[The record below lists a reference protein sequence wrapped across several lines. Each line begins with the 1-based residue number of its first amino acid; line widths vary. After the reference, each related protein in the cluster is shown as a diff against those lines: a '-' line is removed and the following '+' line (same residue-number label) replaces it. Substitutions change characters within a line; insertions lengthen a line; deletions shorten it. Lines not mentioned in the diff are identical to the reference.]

1 SSASKMSNGGFQP
14 YNSPMD
20 QLGLPPPDHAS
31 STGSQDGDR
40 GTRSSAADPAGS
52 AFFSGDFKK
61 HDDLRAML
69 ESSKD
74 SQKLEAM
81 RRIIAMVAKG
91 KDCSDLFPS
100 VVKNVVSKN
109 SEVKKLV
116 YVYLTRYAEEKQD
129 LALLSIATFQRALKD
144 PNQLIRAS
152 ALRVLTSIRVPVIL
166 PIQTLALQD
175 AVSDMSAYVR
185 KTAALAIPKIYSLD
199 PETKP
204 QLMGVIEK
212 LLADK
217 TTLVVGVAIQ
227 AFEEICPNRIDL
239 IHKNYRKLCELLA
252 DVQDWGQVVIINMLT
267 RYVRTQFLDPAQQ
280 NQEQERQNPL
290 DPDHELLLRTVR
302 PLFQSQNAAVV
313 MAVAQLYYH
322 CAPPGY
328 MNIVI
333 RHLVRLLRASPEVQS
348 CVLTS
353 LSALSASSPHLLSGH
368 LKCFYI
374 HSTDS
379 SSVKLVK
386 LDILTNLA
394 TDSNF
399 PVLLRELQAYV
410 SSPDSELASAA
421 VRAIGRCASQLPDTT
436 DTCLNGLV
444 SLLAKKDESV
454 VAEAIVVIKKLL
466 QVQTSDHSHMI
477 VDLARLVDGIAI
489 PRARASILWLI
500 GEYCDRI
507 PKIAPDVLRKF
518 AKSFLEEEDQV
529 KLQIVNLAAKLCVC
543 NPKQARLLAQ
553 YVLNLAK
560 YDQNYDIRDRSR
572 FLRPLVLPDP
582 SVAEPTLLA
591 GKRVKKIL
599 LAPKPAPEV
608 QSRFA
613 ENSPFQLGSLS
624 HLLNLRLPGY
634 QALPDWPAEQP
645 DPSVRAVAAPAPA
658 PSSMAAYSRG
668 GVDRISGS
676 SDESEDEDEDKDD
689 EEDEEEDE
697 DEEEEEE
704 EEDDDEEEDSSEEEN
719 TKKKPIVQQKKPVK
733 TQESSEEEEEDDS
746 DEDEDS
752 DEEDSSDSSV
762 AAPPKTK
769 QQQNA
774 KSAVTVKPKEQKSK
788 QKQQQPAEAS
798 LLDFGPTNPTAA
810 PAAPSKSTS
819 RPVDP
824 FGLMPDD
831 LLLLP
836 TPSRMYSLVNK
847 YSASGLQVDYSFPR
861 TCLASGRIAL
871 SLVFTNHSSAPMR
884 HVTLQHA
891 AGPALQ
897 PPEPIDTL
905 EPGVNTTRQAEVA
918 WGDSTTACQLL
929 LRWDNGAQEI
939 RASVQPPVGELL
951 APVTMSA
958 QQFTTESGK
967 LKGLNEEKGR
977 IPEAASQL
985 SDSDLAEAVRSSAN
999 LVAVSGAPTGQL
1011 WFAGR
1016 SCASRPIPVYVALDR
1031 QANLLRV
1038 HCEQMTLGSVLHRDL
1053 CSGIAAA
1060 ASKK

>member
-1 SSASKMSNGGFQP
+1 MSNGGFQP

-116 YVYLTRYAEEKQD
+116 YVYLTRYAEEQQD

-280 NQEQERQNPL
+280 NQKQERQNPL

-436 DTCLNGLV
+436 DTCLNNLV

-613 ENSPFQLGSLS
+613 EKSPFQLGSLS

-645 DPSVRAVAAPAPA
+645 DSSVRAVAAPAPA

-668 GVDRISGS
+668 G
-676 SDESEDEDEDKDD
+676 
-689 EEDEEEDE
+689 
-697 DEEEEEE
+697 
-704 EEDDDEEEDSSEEEN
+704 
-719 TKKKPIVQQKKPVK
+719 
-733 TQESSEEEEEDDS
+733 
-746 DEDEDS
+746 
-752 DEEDSSDSSV
+752 
-762 AAPPKTK
+762 
-769 QQQNA
+769 
-774 KSAVTVKPKEQKSK
+774 PKEQKSK

-836 TPSRMYSLVNK
+836 TPNRMYSLVNK

-871 SLVFTNHSSAPMR
+871 SLVFTNHSSAAMR

-958 QQFTTESGK
+958 QQFTAESGK

-977 IPEAASQL
+977 LPEAASQL

>member
-1 SSASKMSNGGFQP
+1 MSNGGFQP

-116 YVYLTRYAEEKQD
+116 YVYLTRYAEEQQD

-280 NQEQERQNPL
+280 NQKQERQNPL

-436 DTCLNGLV
+436 DTCLNNLV

-613 ENSPFQLGSLS
+613 EKSPFQLGSLS

-645 DPSVRAVAAPAPA
+645 DSSVRAVAAPAPA

-668 GVDRISGS
+668 G
-676 SDESEDEDEDKDD
+676 
-689 EEDEEEDE
+689 
-697 DEEEEEE
+697 
-704 EEDDDEEEDSSEEEN
+704 
-719 TKKKPIVQQKKPVK
+719 
-733 TQESSEEEEEDDS
+733 
-746 DEDEDS
+746 
-752 DEEDSSDSSV
+752 
-762 AAPPKTK
+762 
-769 QQQNA
+769 
-774 KSAVTVKPKEQKSK
+774 PKEQKSK

-871 SLVFTNHSSAPMR
+871 SLVFTNHSSAAMR

-958 QQFTTESGK
+958 QQFTAESGK

-977 IPEAASQL
+977 LPEAASQL

>member
-1 SSASKMSNGGFQP
+1 MSNGGFQP

-668 GVDRISGS
+668 G
-676 SDESEDEDEDKDD
+676 
-689 EEDEEEDE
+689 
-697 DEEEEEE
+697 
-704 EEDDDEEEDSSEEEN
+704 
-719 TKKKPIVQQKKPVK
+719 
-733 TQESSEEEEEDDS
+733 
-746 DEDEDS
+746 
-752 DEEDSSDSSV
+752 
-762 AAPPKTK
+762 
-769 QQQNA
+769 
-774 KSAVTVKPKEQKSK
+774 PKEQKSK